1 MLDVTEIK
9 KGNGADLDQRTIN
22 SVLGFSNQLREKV
35 VAGTATVSDLESAMN
50 CAKKLSLLR
59 KRTGARLDSQSV
71 LDALRYVVLGLDE
84 GRINGI
90 YDRHGGAGRRRGL
103 LRDRSSMGL
112 FWSQIAYGY
121 ASTLPA
127 GDPKT
132 QLCRDAY
139 AILSAVKEGGRVRS
153 MTTGLYMAAFITQ
166 HGLVPAG
173 VDDSAELARRLFK

>member
-1 MLDVTEIK
+1 MLHFGLECGRHSSFFVWLATNDLLDVTEIK

-90 YDRHGGAGRRRGL
+90 YDRHGG
-103 LRDRSSMGL
+103 
-112 FWSQIAYGY
+112 
-121 ASTLPA
+121 T
-127 GDPKT
+127 
-132 QLCRDAY
+132 
-139 AILSAVKEGGRVRS
+139 E
-153 MTTGLYMAAFITQ
+153 
-166 HGLVPAG
+166 
-173 VDDSAELARRLFK
+173 ARRHGGTEARVVVVGYCEIGALWGFFGVKLPMGTRQHYQQGIQKHSYVETRMQFYLPLKKVAECAA